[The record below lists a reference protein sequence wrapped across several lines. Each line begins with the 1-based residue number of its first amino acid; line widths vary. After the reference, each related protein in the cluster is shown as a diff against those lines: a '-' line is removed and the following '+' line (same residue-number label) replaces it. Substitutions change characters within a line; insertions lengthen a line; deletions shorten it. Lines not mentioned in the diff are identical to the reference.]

1 MKMIKMLNHF
11 DVIIIGAGSI
21 GVPSAMFIGEL
32 GLSVLVL
39 EKNASVGQ
47 GENKHAIGGVRATHT
62 SRGKI
67 LLASESLDI
76 FSNWEKRHDED
87 IEWIEGGYVFLAYT
101 DEITQTLKDMLEIQ
115 QKSGLEID
123 FFGPE
128 KIKELIPGIN
138 TKNLKGGTFS
148 PHDGSV
154 SPLVAIN
161 AFYRQAL
168 RQGVDFKFREKVIDL
183 KRDNGKIT
191 KLITNKEEEYSAD
204 WVINAAGPGAKQ
216 IGELIGLELPLYTES
231 HEAGVTEPVKR
242 FIEPM
247 VVDLRKGSHSKNF
260 YFYQDKHGSVV
271 FCITPDPPIIGK
283 NESETSVFLPQVSKR
298 MVDLLPRLRNLKARR
313 TWRGLY
319 PMSPDGK
326 PIIGRVKDINNY
338 INANGMCGQGFMLGP
353 GIGKLLKNI
362 IANKLTD
369 DDKLILKEFSLYR
382 DFDKAE
388 KLK

>member
-1 MKMIKMLNHF
+1 MLNHF

-21 GVPSAMFIGEL
+21 GVPSAMSIGEL

-62 SRGKI
+62 SKGKI

-76 FSNWEKRHDED
+76 FSNWKKRHDED

-101 DEITQTLKDMLEIQ
+101 DEIKQTLKDMLEIQ

-123 FFGPE
+123 FYGPK
-128 KIKELIPGIN
+128 KIKKLIPGIN

-191 KLITNKEEEYSAD
+191 KLITDKGEKYSAD

-271 FCITPDPPIIGK
+271 FCITPEPPIIGK
-283 NESETSVFLPQVSKR
+283 NESETSVFLPQISKR
-298 MVDLLPRLRNLKARR
+298 MVDLVPRLRNLKVRR

-326 PIIGRVKDINNY
+326 PIIGRVKGINNY

-362 IANKLTD
+362 IANKLTE
-369 DDKLILKEFSLYR
+369 DDKLILQEFSLYR